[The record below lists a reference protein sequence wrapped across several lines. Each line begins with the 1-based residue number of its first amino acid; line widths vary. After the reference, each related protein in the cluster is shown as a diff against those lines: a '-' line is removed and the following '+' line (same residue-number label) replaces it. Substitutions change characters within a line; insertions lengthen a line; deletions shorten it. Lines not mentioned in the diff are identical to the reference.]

1 MEDRKMEVPKQNVK
15 DSQLQLEGLF
25 SEDSPEGEGRK
36 TASVSVRKNPE
47 EGNQPTITSE
57 EESLLTK
64 TLDHI
69 VSLQNMRTA
78 FMKVAGKKGAGGVDG
93 MKTEELTQYLQ
104 NNYSMVRQSLL
115 EGTYK
120 PQPVRRVEIPKDNG
134 KTRDLGIPTVIDRG
148 IQMAIVQVLTR
159 IYEPK
164 FSESSFGFR
173 PGRSAHDALEKCIEH
188 AREGYV
194 WVVDMDL
201 EKFFDTVPQS
211 RLLQLVSETIKDG
224 RVISLLYK
232 YLKGGVMV
240 DGIRQET
247 TIGVPQGGPLSPLLS
262 NIMLNESDR
271 ELEKRGHRFVRYA
284 DDMMI
289 LCKSERAALRVMEST
304 TKFLEKKLKLK
315 VNREKTVVRRITN
328 DIKFLGYGFYS
339 SGEVKLKV
347 HPQSWKKLRT
357 KLKEILNKNN
367 GWSYEFR
374 KMRLAYLVRGWVN
387 YFRLANAKQR
397 LLQLDEWIRHKIRA
411 VILKANW
418 RVRSRYRLFR
428 QQGVKHEEALSV
440 ANARQGTWALSGYWK
455 VSRWLSVDVLRAH
468 GYLFFSDMYGKL
480 HRVM

>member
-1 MEDRKMEVPKQNVK
+1 MEVPKQNVK

-247 TIGVPQGGPLSPLLS
+247 TI
-262 NIMLNESDR
+262 E
-271 ELEKRGHRFVRYA
+271 Y
-284 DDMMI
+284 
-289 LCKSERAALRVMEST
+289 LRVG
-304 TKFLEKKLKLK
+304 
-315 VNREKTVVRRITN
+315 RC
-328 DIKFLGYGFYS
+328 
-339 SGEVKLKV
+339 
-347 HPQSWKKLRT
+347 H
-357 KLKEILNKNN
+357 
-367 GWSYEFR
+367 
-374 KMRLAYLVRGWVN
+374 
-387 YFRLANAKQR
+387 
-397 LLQLDEWIRHKIRA
+397 HC
-411 VILKANW
+411 
-418 RVRSRYRLFR
+418 
-428 QQGVKHEEALSV
+428 
-440 ANARQGTWALSGYWK
+440 
-455 VSRWLSVDVLRAH
+455 
-468 GYLFFSDMYGKL
+468 
-480 HRVM
+480 

>member
-1 MEDRKMEVPKQNVK
+1 MEVPKQNVK

-347 HPQSWKKLRT
+347 HL
-357 KLKEILNKNN
+357 KLKVK
-367 GWSYEFR
+367 S
-374 KMRLAYLVRGWVN
+374 
-387 YFRLANAKQR
+387 
-397 LLQLDEWIRHKIRA
+397 
-411 VILKANW
+411 
-418 RVRSRYRLFR
+418 SR
-428 QQGVKHEEALSV
+428 
-440 ANARQGTWALSGYWK
+440 T
-455 VSRWLSVDVLRAH
+455 
-468 GYLFFSDMYGKL
+468 
-480 HRVM
+480 